1 MVTDNT
7 LKKRQ
12 TVIDISSSNRVRRCK
27 ENCGGS
33 SGKDHALPRYTSYPT
48 ADRFVETFTQE
59 DYLRYLNG
67 GPRAGLQ
74 ALSLYLHI
82 PYCQSLCYY
91 CACNKKVTSRY
102 HIEPFLNALF
112 REMEMVS
119 ERLGDTPFTQMH
131 WGGGTPTFLNMDDIR
146 IVFEQTQQHFNFADR
161 PDFDIE
167 IDPRTVDS
175 EKIDL
180 LATLGFNRT
189 SLGIQ
194 DFDLAVQKKINRLQ
208 PFEMVS
214 EVVSELRRVG
224 MRSINFD
231 LIIGLPLQT
240 VDRFSATID
249 QVVALRP
256 DRLALYN
263 YAHLPQRFKAQRLL
277 DVDEIPSSAERL
289 AMFESAA
296 ASLRDVGYLDI
307 GMDHFALPD
316 DELAVARRT
325 GHLHRN
331 FQGYTAQAETDLI
344 GLGPSAI
351 SKLGAC
357 YSQNTR
363 SLRDYL
369 KTINHSVL
377 PIDRGIELT
386 REDVLRRSVINAVMC
401 QNLVDK
407 RAIEVA
413 HLIDFDNYFAAE
425 LRHLKPLEDAG
436 WVSLSPDSIVVT
448 EEGRRVSLR
457 RIAFEFDKYAREAG
471 AYRVN
476 ARVRNEM

>member
-1 MVTDNT
+1 
-7 LKKRQ
+7 
-12 TVIDISSSNRVRRCK
+12 
-27 ENCGGS
+27 
-33 SGKDHALPRYTSYPT
+33 
-48 ADRFVETFTQE
+48 
-59 DYLRYLNG
+59 
-67 GPRAGLQ
+67 
-74 ALSLYLHI
+74 
-82 PYCQSLCYY
+82 
-91 CACNKKVTSRY
+91 
-102 HIEPFLNALF
+102 
-112 REMEMVS
+112 
-119 ERLGDTPFTQMH
+119 
-131 WGGGTPTFLNMDDIR
+131 
-146 IVFEQTQQHFNFADR
+146 
-161 PDFDIE
+161 
-167 IDPRTVDS
+167 
-175 EKIDL
+175 
-180 LATLGFNRT
+180 
-189 SLGIQ
+189 
-194 DFDLAVQKKINRLQ
+194 
-208 PFEMVS
+208 
-214 EVVSELRRVG
+214 
-224 MRSINFD
+224 
-231 LIIGLPLQT
+231 
-240 VDRFSATID
+240 
-249 QVVALRP
+249 
-256 DRLALYN
+256 
-263 YAHLPQRFKAQRLL
+263 
-277 DVDEIPSSAERL
+277 
-289 AMFESAA
+289 MFESAA

-448 EEGRRVSLR
+448 EEGRRASLR
-457 RIAFEFDKYAREAG
+457 RIAFVFDNYAREAG

-476 ARVRNEM
+476 ARIRSEM